1 MSLKNYINATR
12 SIYNDPTE
20 NTEEA
25 SLCLNCQ
32 MDLTFEEI
40 EEELKNCFSCTEE
53 IEEQE
58 ELSPERK
65 ELLKRFMQFPTLEK

>member
-40 EEELKNCFSCTEE
+40 QEELKNCFSCTEE
-53 IEEQE
+53 IEEEAQ
-58 ELSPERK
+58 
-65 ELLKRFMQFPTLEK
+65 LKTTN

>member
-1 MSLKNYINATR
+1 MNYTPILKNPIEWDEIE
-12 SIYNDPTE
+12 SE
-20 NTEEA
+20 C
-25 SLCLNCQ
+25 CLNCQ

-40 EEELKNCFSCTEE
+40 QEEFKNCFSCTEE

-65 ELLKRFMQFPTLEK
+65 ELLKRFMQFPTLEKK